1 MTTDDASTANAR
13 RRVRH
18 EGGRHKQIKVLVN
31 ESEHENLAA
40 RATACNLKLPSY
52 LVLSGLQSLATGS
65 GSPSLSPAQV
75 RALVAEVY
83 ALKRVIRGSA
93 NNLNQLTKS
102 AHATGEVPLEAWHHA
117 ARIASMDER
126 LDEVLN
132 SIAPELKPRS
142 S

>member
-31 ESEHENLAA
+31 ENEYESLAA
-40 RATACNLKLPSY
+40 RAAACNLKLPSY

-65 GSPSLSPAQV
+65 GSPSMSPAQV

-93 NNLNQLTKS
+93 TNLNQLTKS
-102 AHATGEVPLEAWHHA
+102 AHATGEIPPEAWHHA
-117 ARIASMDER
+117 ARIAGMDER
-126 LDEVLN
+126 LDAVLD
-132 SIAPELKPRS
+132 SIAPELRPRS
-142 S
+142 